1 MRRREFITLIG
12 GAAASWPLGARAQ
25 HGSIPVVG
33 YMHILSETAARPAT
47 DGFLKG
53 LAESGFVEGKNVQI
67 QYRYADGQTSKLPA
81 FAADLVQRKV
91 NVIAAMGGSSAAIA
105 AKAATATI
113 PIVFAMGDADPVQ
126 AGVVSNL
133 ARPGA
138 NLTGVS
144 ILGGELG
151 AKRLDLLRD
160 LVPTASTIAILVNPQ
175 NKATVA
181 ELQQMT
187 TAISVRSQ
195 KAVIINS
202 APGENIQDAF
212 SALVQ
217 ADADALIVTAD
228 PIFTERRKDILA
240 FAADHRLP
248 AIYQWN
254 LFVLDGGLIS
264 YGADLADIYRQAGA
278 YTARVLKGEKPGDL
292 PVMQPTKFDLFVN
305 LKTAKTLG
313 IDVPPTLLALADKV
327 IE

>member
-12 GAAASWPLGARAQ
+12 GTAASWPLGARAQ
-25 HGSIPVVG
+25 QGSMPVVG
-33 YMHILSETAARPAT
+33 FMQILSEAVAKPTT
-47 DGFLKG
+47 NGFLKG
-53 LAESGFVEGKNVQI
+53 LAKSGFVEDKNVLI
-67 QYRYADGQTSKLPA
+67 QYRYADGQISKLPA
-81 FAADLVQRKV
+81 LASDLVQRKV
-91 NVIAAMGGSSAAIA
+91 NVIAALGGSNAAIA

-126 AGVVSNL
+126 AGVVSSL

-138 NLTGVS
+138 NLTGIS

-160 LVPTASTIAILVNPQ
+160 LVPAASTISILVNPQ
-175 NKATVA
+175 NKATFA

-187 TAISVRSQ
+187 TAISARNQ

-202 APGENIQDAF
+202 APGDNIQDAF
-212 SALVQ
+212 SALVR

-240 FAADHRLP
+240 FAAARKLP